1 MFASTCVLMF
11 IAAISTIDAKW
22 KQPKYPSTHLW
33 INNGGTFMQ
42 WNIIW
47 QQKGMKY

>member
-1 MFASTCVLMF
+1 MST
-11 IAAISTIDAKW
+11 AAISTIDKKW

-33 INNGGTFMQ
+33 INSGGTFTQ